1 MSIAN
6 FTDFNIGQFQRAVT
20 NSAMT
25 DHSVHHNYIY
35 YNTLDSSLLNQ
46 GRVKEAAVDMNHK
59 RQRVPSDPNYSHKRW
74 QALGDVRIR
83 PGSALKKKSIVP
95 PPPAFLLLLLLP
107 ILYIV
112 VGFLFFFC
120 RELKNSPD
128 FLALAAA
135 AAAHQ

>member
-25 DHSVHHNYIY
+25 DHSVHHHYIY

-59 RQRVPSDPNYSHKRW
+59 WQRVPSDPNYSHKRW
-74 QALGDVRIR
+74 QALGDVRISR
-83 PGSALKKKSIVP
+83 ARL
-95 PPPAFLLLLLLP
+95 
-107 ILYIV
+107 
-112 VGFLFFFC
+112 
-120 RELKNSPD
+120 
-128 FLALAAA
+128 
-135 AAAHQ
+135 